1 MSFINLLF
9 IIGKALAFI
18 LPVIIFVAFLVYFE
32 RKIIGAI
39 QLRAGPS
46 VVGPFGLLQSFADA
60 VKVMFK
66 EMIIPTK
73 ANRFLFLLA
82 PIITF
87 GLAIAGWAILPFTE
101 KLLFTNFNLGA
112 MYIMAISGLG
122 IYGIMIAGWS
132 SNSKYAFFGAI
143 RSASQM
149 ISYEISMGFCIMSI
163 GAMVGS
169 LNLIDIVNYQHKWWF
184 CITLFPLFVIFYI
197 SMLAENNRHPFDL
210 PEAESEL
217 VSGYN
222 VEYSSTAFT
231 LFFLGERINL
241 VFMCSFGTIMFLG
254 GWLPPFDYPLFNAIP
269 GFIWFALKTCFLI
282 YISILAWASLPRY
295 RFDQLMRLGWKFLL
309 PISLISFIIIANIK
323 ILFNI

>member
-1 MSFINLLF
+1 MLD
-9 IIGKALAFI
+9 IILSIIEIVFRALI
-18 LPVIIFVAFLVYFE
+18 VIVPVIVFVAFLVYAE
-32 RKIIGAI
+32 RKIIAKI

-73 ANRFLFLLA
+73 ANKVLFLLA
-82 PIITF
+82 PFITF
-87 GLAIAGWAILPFTE
+87 GLALAGWAIIPFTE
-101 KLLFTNFNLGA
+101 KLLFANFNLGA
-112 MYIMAISGLG
+112 MYVMAVSGLG
-122 IYGIMIAGWS
+122 IYGIIIAGWA

-143 RSASQM
+143 RSAGQM
-149 ISYEISMGFCIMSI
+149 ISYEISMGFCIMSV

-169 LNLIDIVNYQHKWWF
+169 LNLVDIVNYQQKWWF
-184 CITLFPLFVIFYI
+184 CITLFPLFIVFYI

-241 VFMCSFGTIMFLG
+241 VFMCAFGTTMFLG
-254 GWLPPFDYPLFNAIP
+254 GWLPPFNHPIFLAVPPL
-269 GFIWFALKTCFLI
+269 IWFVLKTCFLL
-282 YISILAWASLPRY
+282 YVSILAWASLPRY

-309 PISLISFIIIANIK
+309 PISLIGFVLVAFYK
-323 ILFNI
+323 I